1 MAKLSDDE
9 FNISDIESLPDLG
22 DCDDV
27 SDFAQTIDMEYLD
40 ELLCQLVNENEN
52 TKSTYAQVE
61 VLKKKVPRR
70 KQGPGKRGPDK
81 KKRIVKKGFVRPS
94 TGVNRKPYVMKV
106 PRGPRGPYKIRSNFI
121 SKT

>member
-1 MAKLSDDE
+1 MAKLSADD

-40 ELLCQLVNENEN
+40 EMLCQLVNENEN
-52 TKSTYAQVE
+52 TNTYAQVE
-61 VLKKKVPRR
+61 VEVTQENKRR
-70 KQGPGKRGPDK
+70 YLGKRGPDK
-81 KKRIVKKGFVRPS
+81 KKRVVKKGFVRPS
-94 TGVNRKPYVMKV
+94 TGVNRKPYVMKA
-106 PRGPRGPYKIRSNFI
+106 PRGPRGPYKIRSKFI